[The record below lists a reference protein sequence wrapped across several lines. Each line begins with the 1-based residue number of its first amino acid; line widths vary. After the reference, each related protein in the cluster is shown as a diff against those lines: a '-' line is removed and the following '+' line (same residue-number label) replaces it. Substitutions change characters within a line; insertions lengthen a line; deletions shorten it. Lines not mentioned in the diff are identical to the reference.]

1 VKQKNQQQTK
11 NPSRVANVTMPAS
24 SSNNNR
30 IDWGAVAGRRVPYWF
45 TLVMTG
51 WVLMFLYVSVFEK
64 GGAIYDRMATSVRRQ

>member
-11 NPSRVANVTMPAS
+11 NPARVANVTMPAS
-24 SSNNNR
+24 SSNN
-30 IDWGAVAGRRVPYWF
+30 IDWGAVAGRRIPYWF